1 MKEKWY
7 AEHFGRL
14 SIIGKACYVLFV
26 MVLLAGCAQAAPV
39 ATESPA
45 AEPPTATAAEVV
57 PPTATLE
64 PSPTPT
70 QAPTATLEPSP
81 TPTQPPTTTPVPA
94 LAVQQEGFDA
104 WCAPIEYAGTSPA
117 SQDAPAYAVKMMIKG
132 EQAELHIPAS
142 YCVLSFQFN
151 QPVPDGAALTLFDG
165 ANPFLKLP
173 LKAAEGLPN
182 VAWASVTHHYVI
194 NPPLWYVD
202 YRLSVAGP
210 DGKELWSQPARFAR
224 TQPGLC
230 PDLTYPDPVTLY
242 CNPFDPREIEPHP
255 EDPDY
260 PYNDMFD

>member
-1 MKEKWY
+1 MQQKNTPEIPAKQEKTFDVSRYLWLLFPLVVIMMLGWLYFPSMKQVF
-7 AEHFGRL
+7 HG
-14 SIIGKACYVLFV
+14 
-26 MVLLAGCAQAAPV
+26 
-39 ATESPA
+39 T
-45 AEPPTATAAEVV
+45 PTAT
-57 PPTATLE
+57 PL
-64 PSPTPT
+64 
-70 QAPTATLEPSP
+70 
-81 TPTQPPTTTPVPA
+81 PA

-117 SQDAPAYAVKMMIKG
+117 SQDAPAYAVKMVIKG

-173 LKAAEGLPN
+173 LKAAEGLPD